1 MKFTLD
7 AHIDSGDSAICAA
20 DFLQRVDALRDQVTD
35 PSLHEG
41 RLVLS
46 FDGDEALKE
55 YSDPIVRLMDGW
67 LRKLPWIIGGDTE
80 TVALR
85 NSEQCF
91 AFVPAGESV
100 EVSFFTGSET
110 EIEDYILEPT
120 TVRLDAFIAESFACA
135 ESLVALLQAL
145 DASLLTSNEDC
156 KDLVTSL
163 TEAKRAWHDH
173 QLHARR

>member
-7 AHIDSGDSAICAA
+7 AHLDSGDGVISAS
-20 DFLQRVDALRDQVTD
+20 DFLARMDALREQITD
-35 PSLHEG
+35 ISLHEG
-41 RLVLS
+41 RLVVG
-46 FDGDEALKE
+46 FDGTEALKE
-55 YSDPIVRLMDGW
+55 YSDPLVRLMDGW

-100 EVSFFTGSET
+100 ELSFFTGSET

-120 TVRLDAFIAESFACA
+120 TVRLDAFVAESFAAA
-135 ESLVALLQAL
+135 EAIVELIRGLDATLLQ
-145 DASLLTSNEDC
+145 SNEDC
-156 KDLVTSL
+156 KDLMTSL
-163 TEAKRAWHDH
+163 TEAQKAWHDY

>member
-7 AHIDSGDSAICAA
+7 AHLDSGDGTTDAT
-20 DFLQRVDALRDQVTD
+20 DFLARLDALRGEVSDI
-35 PSLHEG
+35 SLHEG
-41 RLVLS
+41 RLVLG
-46 FDGDEALKE
+46 FDGEEALKE

-120 TVRLDAFIAESFACA
+120 TVKLDAFVAESFKAA
-135 ESLVALLQAL
+135 QTLVALVQGLGGNL
-145 DASLLTSNEDC
+145 MVDNEDC
-156 KDLVTSL
+156 KDLLTSL
-163 TEAKRAWHDH
+163 TEAQKAWHDY

>member
-7 AHIDSGDSAICAA
+7 AHLDSGDTTLNAT
-20 DFLQRVDALRDQVTD
+20 DFLARVDALADEVAD
-35 PSLHEG
+35 ISSHEG
-41 RLVLS
+41 RLVLG
-46 FDGDEALKE
+46 FDGHETLKE

-100 EVSFFTGSET
+100 EVSFFTGTET
-110 EIEDYILEPT
+110 EIEDDILEPT
-120 TVRLDAFIAESFACA
+120 TVRLEAFVSESFKAA
-135 ESLVALLQAL
+135 DALVALIGAL
-145 DASLLTSNEDC
+145 KGDLMQTNEDC
-156 KDLVTSL
+156 KDLLLSL
-163 TEAKRAWHDH
+163 TEAKKAWHDY

>member
-1 MKFTLD
+1 MKFTLTAHLDIGESTLD
-7 AHIDSGDSAICAA
+7 AET
-20 DFLQRVDALRDQVTD
+20 FLQQADALRDQVED
-35 PSLHEG
+35 ISLHEG
-41 RLVLS
+41 RLVLGL
-46 FDGDEALKE
+46 DGEEALRE

-91 AFVPAGESV
+91 AFVPAGDSV
-100 EVSFFTGSET
+100 ELSFFTGSET

-120 TVRLDAFIAESFACA
+120 TVRLEAFVTET
-135 ESLVALLQAL
+135 LQAAE
-145 DASLLTSNEDC
+145 DLLTVVRALNADWVQQNEDC
-156 KDLVTSL
+156 RDLVTSL
-163 TEAKRAWHDH
+163 QEAQRVWHDH

>member
-7 AHIDSGDSAICAA
+7 AHLDSGDGTVDATA
-20 DFLQRVDALRDQVTD
+20 FLARVDALRDQVSD
-35 PSLHEG
+35 ISLHEG

-46 FDGDEALKE
+46 FDGEEALKE

-100 EVSFFTGSET
+100 EISFFTGSET

-120 TVRLDAFIAESFACA
+120 TVRLEAFVT
-135 ESLVALLQAL
+135 ESLKAADTVVALVRGL
-145 DASLLTSNEDC
+145 DATLLQSNEDC
-156 KDLVTSL
+156 KDLLTSL
-163 TEAKRAWHDH
+163 SEAQKAWHDY

>member
-7 AHIDSGDSAICAA
+7 AHLDSGDGTVEATA
-20 DFLQRVDALRDQVTD
+20 FLARVDALRDQVSD
-35 PSLHEG
+35 ISLHEG
-41 RLVLS
+41 RLVLG

-55 YSDPIVRLMDGW
+55 FSDPIVRLMDGW

-120 TVRLDAFIAESFACA
+120 TVRLDAFVNESIQVG
-135 ESLVALLQAL
+135 ERMVALIGAL
-145 DASLLTSNEDC
+145 DPKLITDNEDC
-156 KDLVTSL
+156 KDLLLSL
-163 TEAKRAWHDH
+163 TEAQKAWHDY

>member
-7 AHIDSGDSAICAA
+7 VHLDADDSTLGAA
-20 DFLQRVDALRDQVTD
+20 AYIARVAELRPQVKD
-35 PSLHEG
+35 VSSHEG
-41 RLVLS
+41 RLVLG
-46 FDGDEALKE
+46 FDGAEACRE

-91 AFVPAGESV
+91 AFVPAGDSV

-120 TVRLDAFIAESFACA
+120 TVRLEAFVIETLAAADSLNALIA
-135 ESLVALLQAL
+135 AL
-145 DASLLTSNEDC
+145 DPKLSTDNEDC
-156 KDLVTSL
+156 RDLQVSL
-163 TEAKRAWHDH
+163 AEAKRVWHDH